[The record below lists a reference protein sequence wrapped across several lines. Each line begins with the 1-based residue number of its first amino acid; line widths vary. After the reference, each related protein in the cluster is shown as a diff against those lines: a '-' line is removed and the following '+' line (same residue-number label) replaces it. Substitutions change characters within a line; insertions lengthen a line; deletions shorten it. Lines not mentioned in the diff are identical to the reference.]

1 MVYEFAVVSGVAP
14 HERVR
19 HRKPEV
25 TSANVATAIVVAANS
40 ANCTEVGGDRR
51 GVRGADGERR
61 RW

>member
-19 HRKPEV
+19 RRKPEV
-25 TSANVATAIVVAANS
+25 AAAIVVAATAIAADS

-51 GVRGADGERR
+51 GERR
-61 RW
+61 RG

>member
-51 GVRGADGERR
+51 G
-61 RW
+61 